1 MEEAAT
7 FAVCRMIRHDVS
19 HQRSYKPSIGL
30 PRSARAGQANAR
42 DQVSLRVEGQF
53 PQRPKDLETSGI
65 GQLRKDGFGYITVR
79 KVQGIGDQDQPRFG
93 ERDAP
98 QAKHHGFQHF
108 PIRIEPQGVNAR
120 VTNVVVRLF
129 KYVAL
134 RSILSTSPRVTKS
147 TRPTPVALPCEASE
161 RSSTETY
168 RMRGLSISG
177 SPVSA
182 AV

>member
-30 PRSARAGQANAR
+30 APLSSCGAGQCARSGFPARRRPVPATANY
-42 DQVSLRVEGQF
+42 
-53 PQRPKDLETSGI
+53 LETSGI

-108 PIRIEPQGVNAR
+108 PIRIEPQGRERAGD
-120 VTNVVVRLF
+120 
-129 KYVAL
+129 
-134 RSILSTSPRVTKS
+134 
-147 TRPTPVALPCEASE
+147 E
-161 RSSTETY
+161 RSGEVIQV
-168 RMRGLSISG
+168 RGLTVDLVHQPAG
-177 SPVSA
+177 HEVHKA
-182 AV
+182 HAR

>member
-53 PQRPKDLETSGI
+53 PQRPNYLETSGI

-108 PIRIEPQGVNAR
+108 PIRIEPQGRERAGD
-120 VTNVVVRLF
+120 
-129 KYVAL
+129 
-134 RSILSTSPRVTKS
+134 
-147 TRPTPVALPCEASE
+147 E
-161 RSSTETY
+161 RSGEVIQV
-168 RMRGLSISG
+168 RGLTVDLVHQPAGHEVHKAHARS
-177 SPVSA
+177 V
-182 AV
+182 AVRGFRKVQYRNVPDARAFHFRFAR